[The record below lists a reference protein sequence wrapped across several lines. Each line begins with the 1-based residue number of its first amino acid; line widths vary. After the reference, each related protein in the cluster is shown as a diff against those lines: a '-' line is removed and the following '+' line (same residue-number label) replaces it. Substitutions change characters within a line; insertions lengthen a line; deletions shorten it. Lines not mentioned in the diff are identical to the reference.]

1 MTEVLTR
8 DVSATGVKTVLH
20 VGCGHYNPKK
30 LHQQFRNDGWKEIRF
45 DIDPAVQPDILG
57 DMTNMSAVSDGS
69 VDAVWSSHNIEHLY
83 WHDVPVA
90 LREFNRVLKIGGF
103 VYLTLPDIQAV
114 AKHVAEGKLE
124 DPLYDSPAGPI
135 SAIDILYGHRASIT
149 RGNHFMA
156 HKTAFTAKT
165 LSQRLYEAGFDNVR
179 TQSENLNLWA
189 IGYKR
194 K

>member
-1 MTEVLTR
+1 MTEVLER
-8 DVSATGVKTVLH
+8 DVSVTDVKTVLH

-30 LHQQFRNDGWKEIRF
+30 LHKQFQNEGWKEIRF

-57 DMTNMSAVSDGS
+57 DMTDMTAVSDTS
-69 VDAVWSSHNIEHLY
+69 MDAIWSSHNIEHLY

-90 LREFNRVLKIGGF
+90 LREFHRVLKVGGF
-103 VYLTLPDIQAV
+103 VYMTLPDIQAV
-114 AKHVAEGKLE
+114 AKHVAEGNLE

-135 SAIDILYGHRASIT
+135 SAIDILYGHRASIN

-156 HKTAFTAKT
+156 HKTAFTSKT
-165 LSQRLYEAGFDNVR
+165 LAQRLYEAGFDGVR
-179 TQSENLNLWA
+179 TQSETLNLWA

>member
-1 MTEVLTR
+1 MTDVLTR

-20 VGCGHYNPKK
+20 VGCGQANPKK
-30 LHQQFRNDGWKEIRF
+30 LHQQFRNDDWKEIRF
-45 DIDPAVQPDILG
+45 DIDPNVQPDILG
-57 DMTNMSAVSDGS
+57 DMTNMSAVADAS

-83 WHDVPVA
+83 WHDVPTA
-90 LREFNRVLKIGGF
+90 LREFNRVLKVGGF

-124 DPLYDSPAGPI
+124 DPLYESPAGPI

-165 LSQRLYEAGFDNVR
+165 LEQRLYEAGFDNIR